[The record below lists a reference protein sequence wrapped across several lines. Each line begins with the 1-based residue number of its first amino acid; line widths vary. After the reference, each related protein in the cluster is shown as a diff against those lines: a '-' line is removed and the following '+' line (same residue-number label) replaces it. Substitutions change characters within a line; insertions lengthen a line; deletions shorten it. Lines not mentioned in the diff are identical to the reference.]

1 MKEGSDPRVLS
12 GSQPTRTLTPRD
24 AMESLPTPINSWR
37 ATFVAFFLNFFADRA
52 RREVTEAAQSY
63 LEGLLRPLAAK
74 NCWTIAEA
82 SGASNPQAHQRLL
95 RTASWDEQILGAA
108 RREAV
113 AETLGEPDGT
123 FILDETGFLK
133 CGDQSVGVHR
143 QYSGTAGKVENCQVA
158 VFAAYASSKGRTF
171 YDRRMYLPEVWA
183 NDRARCRKA
192 GVPESTEF
200 ATKPELAGQTVDQ
213 AVAEKLPIGWVVG
226 DTVYGANFDLRQKL
240 IGHKLRFVMAV
251 PKDTTV
257 YRRRPLVL
265 YASPARGS
273 RGRGR
278 PRRRRIKGTKQRVDA
293 MAKEFAPSNW
303 KRIRVAEGSK
313 GPRVFDWAAKR
324 VCVRDK
330 EKGSQDLWLLIR
342 RSVTKPGEKAY
353 YLAWAP
359 ATTPIE
365 TLAGVAANRWPI
377 EECFKESKG
386 EVGLADYQVRKWRP
400 WHRHTQLAMLAHLF
414 LTQLRIEYGTEDPCG
429 PLSVPEAGR
438 LYDIACRSQPRS
450 VEHRLH
456 WSMWRRKHNWKAKQ
470 SHYRSRH
477 RRSSR
482 PK

>member
-1 MKEGSDPRVLS
+1 MK
-12 GSQPTRTLTPRD
+12 
-24 AMESLPTPINSWR
+24 SLPTPINNWR
-37 ATFVAFFLNFFADRA
+37 ATFVAFFLNFFDGLA

-63 LEGLLRPLAAK
+63 LEGLLKPLAAK

-82 SGASNPQAHQRLL
+82 SGASDPQAHQRLL
-95 RTASWDEQILGAA
+95 RTASWNEQTLGAT

-113 AETLGEPDGT
+113 VETLGEPDGVLI
-123 FILDETGFLK
+123 FDETGFLK
-133 CGDQSVGVHR
+133 CGEKSVGVHR

-171 YDRRMYLPEVWA
+171 YDRRMYLAKVWT
-183 NDRARCRKA
+183 NDRGRCRKA
-192 GVPESTEF
+192 GVPDSVQF
-200 ATKPELAGQTVDQ
+200 ATKPELAGQMVDQ

-226 DTVYGANFDLRQKL
+226 DTVYGGNFDLRQKL
-240 IGHKLRFVMAV
+240 IDHKLKFVMEV

-257 YRRRPLVL
+257 YCRRPLVL
-265 YASPARGS
+265 FASPARDS

-278 PRRRRIKGTKQRVDA
+278 PRHRRIKGTRKRVDA
-293 MAKEFAPSNW
+293 MAKDFAPSDW
-303 KRIRVAEGSK
+303 KRIQVAEGSK

-324 VCVRDK
+324 VCYRHK
-330 EKGSQDLWLLIR
+330 KKGSQDLWLLVR
-342 RSVTKPGEKAY
+342 RSVTTPGEKAY
-353 YLAWAP
+353 YLASTP

-400 WHRHTQLAMLAHLF
+400 WHRHIQLAMLAHLF
-414 LTQLRIEYGTEDPCG
+414 LTRLRIDYGTEEPCG
-429 PLSVPEAGR
+429 PLSVAEAGR
-438 LYDIACRSQPRS
+438 LYDIACGPQPRS
-450 VEHRLH
+450 MEHRLH
-456 WSMWRRKHNWKAKQ
+456 WSMWRREHNSKAKQ